1 MLVCFVEK
9 SYLCIAILR
18 KAWAIS
24 AAGSEH
30 LPYKQRVGGSNPS
43 SPTKED
49 LQDVSPLFLCIFLNL
64 TEIKY
69 YLCEG
74 NDILLYGLCGT

>member
-1 MLVCFVEK
+1 MCLIGICKGVLMLQ
-9 SYLCIAILR
+9 A
-18 KAWAIS
+18 
-24 AAGSEH
+24 
-30 LPYKQRVGGSNPS
+30 VGGSNPS

-74 NDILLYGLCGT
+74 NDILLYGLCGH